1 MVRKRIKLEP
11 IQLGKEE
18 EIAYMKACELARL
31 CANLPPLREKFI
43 KDEQQG
49 K

>member
-1 MVRKRIKLEP
+1 MVRKRTELKP

-18 EIAYMKACELARL
+18 EIAYMKACKIARY
-31 CANLPPLREKFI
+31 CDNLPPLKEKFI

>member
-1 MVRKRIKLEP
+1 MEV
-11 IQLGKEE
+11 GKKQI
-18 EIAYMKACELARL
+18 IAYMKACEIARY
-31 CANLPPLREKFI
+31 CDNLPPLKEKFI